1 VVGLWTLLA
10 KQFYVM
16 QRGKV
21 LSLDVG
27 FDVVLMASCIA
38 PMCVML
44 VILLNSLVCFV
55 EFLEKHPWNLNDSMF
70 ELI

>member
-1 VVGLWTLLA
+1 MVGLWTLLA

-21 LSLDVG
+21 LSLDVN
-27 FDVVLMASCIA
+27 FDVVLMAFCIA
-38 PMCVML
+38 PVCVML
-44 VILLNSLVCFV
+44 VILLNSLVCLV
-55 EFLEKHPWNLNDSMF
+55 EFLEKHPWNLDDSMF